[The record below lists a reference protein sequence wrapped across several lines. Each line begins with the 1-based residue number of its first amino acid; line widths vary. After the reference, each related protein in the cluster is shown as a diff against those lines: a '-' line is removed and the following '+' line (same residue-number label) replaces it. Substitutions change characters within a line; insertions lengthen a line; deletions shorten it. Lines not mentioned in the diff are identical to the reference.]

1 MDRVSL
7 AGVIWPSRSA
17 HGRARTGQ
25 RKLQSHCSSVTRVCT
40 GLGRHR
46 LHLPGVR
53 LPRELRASCSG
64 FGGGQWPP
72 GLYPRHINLDTNTHK
87 VFLFLA
93 SLGGLGVCWLTSEPT
108 VNLGYMELLLIPH
121 RHTTSLGLPNRV
133 DPMLHVN

>member
-7 AGVIWPSRSA
+7 AGVIWPPGQPMAGPGQDKEAAESLQLSHPCLHRPGETQASSA
-17 HGRARTGQ
+17 RGQ
-25 RKLQSHCSSVTRVCT
+25 ASQGAEGILLRVW
-40 GLGRHR
+40 
-46 LHLPGVR
+46 
-53 LPRELRASCSG
+53 
-64 FGGGQWPP
+64 GGQWPP

-93 SLGGLGVCWLTSEPT
+93 SQGGLGVCWLTSEPT
-108 VNLGYMELLLIPH
+108 MNLGYMELLLIPH